1 MKNTGYRFGLLWII
15 INGALIM
22 GNAVSAAG
30 IDKSGNVGRIVD
42 EAGQPV
48 AGAQVHILQYQPQ
61 NLTEPQKDTSKEAP
75 IKSVVSAKEKVVV
88 TSDSNGNFI
97 LPAAGGIYKAGLDHS
112 L

>member
-1 MKNTGYRFGLLWII
+1 MKNTGYRFGLLWVI
-15 INGALIM
+15 INGLLIM

-30 IDKSGNVGRIVD
+30 IDESGNVGRIVD
-42 EAGQPV
+42 EAGLPV
-48 AGAQVHILQYQPQ
+48 SGAQVHILLYQPQ
-61 NLTEPQKDTSKEAP
+61 ILAKSQKDASKEAP
-75 IKSVVSAKEKVVV
+75 IQPAASAKEKVVV